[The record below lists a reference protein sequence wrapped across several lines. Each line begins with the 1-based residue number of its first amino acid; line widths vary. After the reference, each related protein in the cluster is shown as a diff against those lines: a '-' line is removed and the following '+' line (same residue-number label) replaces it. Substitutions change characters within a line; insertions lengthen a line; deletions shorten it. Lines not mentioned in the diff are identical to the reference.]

1 MLEKAGATA
10 YEFEDGSALLNALRT
25 PLGDQLHAVLMDL
38 QMEPMDGL
46 QTTRL
51 IRAET
56 QASWHTLPIIA
67 MTGNLME
74 EENMATEKAGM
85 NGFLSKP
92 LNYETFIEQLRIA
105 LNKTP

>member
-56 QASWHTLPIIA
+56 QASWHTLPIID

-74 EENMATEKAGM
+74 EENVATEKAGM